1 MSPFNF
7 IGNVEVEVEVAFEVS
22 VNVKIV
28 TAVVTSSL
36 ADFSS
41 FVPLGAFVIDFSD
54 DPSDINSLIVVSS
67 RNSPREPGTER
78 EREGKGEDDD
88 EEEDVLSDG
97 AILSR
102 L

>member
-1 MSPFNF
+1 MSPFNL
-7 IGNVEVEVEVAFEVS
+7 IGNVEVEVEVSAS
-22 VNVKIV
+22 VEIV
-28 TAVVTSSL
+28 TAVISSSL

-41 FVPLGAFVIDFSD
+41 FVAGGAFEIDFSD

-67 RNSPREPGTER
+67 RNSPKGPGTER
-78 EREGKGEDDD
+78 DRDGKEEDDD